1 MMNPRVW
8 QHVILCS
15 SFPRTFLLKPN
26 PNDPTS
32 VWRRQRTMLVLTLT
46 ALVLCITVHTAECD
60 SNEDDSGERKT
71 SVNHSKHEEQDDK
84 VNHNK
89 HEEQDD
95 KEKHKQKK
103 KTNKPVNHS
112 KHEEQDDKEKHKQ
125 KRKTNKP
132 VLEKHNKHEEQ
143 DDKGPSAPLLI
154 IAATLAGFGLVMILW
169 KGTVQTQS
177 PKPCITEHHYET
189 IEDTP
194 PAPAP
199 GSEKQCKTVYALA
212 DHPAKLKI
220 YPVSHSKHTPV

>member
-84 VNHNK
+84 
-89 HEEQDD
+89 
-95 KEKHKQKK
+95 
-103 KTNKPVNHS
+103 VNHS

>member
-1 MMNPRVW
+1 MMMMMRR
-8 QHVILCS
+8 ILHCTCLTQNL
-15 SFPRTFLLKPN
+15 FC
-26 PNDPTS
+26 
-32 VWRRQRTMLVLTLT
+32 LVL
-46 ALVLCITVHTAECD
+46 
-60 SNEDDSGERKT
+60 
-71 SVNHSKHEEQDDK
+71 VNHNKHEEQDDK
-84 VNHNK
+84 EKHNQKKKTNKPVNHDK

>member
-71 SVNHSKHEEQDDK
+71 SVNHD
-84 VNHNK
+84 K

-103 KTNKPVNHS
+103 
-112 KHEEQDDKEKHKQ
+112 
-125 KRKTNKP
+125 KTNKP

>member
-71 SVNHSKHEEQDDK
+71 SVNHD
-84 VNHNK
+84 
-89 HEEQDD
+89 
-95 KEKHKQKK
+95 
-103 KTNKPVNHS
+103 